1 LTRKNSN
8 NSKRKNQ
15 VSRSPYR
22 LIKLNLFFIPVVIIS
37 IILSIRTLLG
47 PLYRPYI
54 FFISEDGPFEF
65 ATFFVYL
72 FTFIVSLLI
81 GNSFRKS
88 KRKSLAISFFI
99 LACVFILIALE
110 EISWGQRI
118 LGFET
123 TGIFS
128 KSTQGEVSI
137 HDLRP
142 FADFEDIAFIVVG
155 LSGGLLWVI
164 FSKLNN
170 IKFNTFK
177 RFFVPSWYLMSYF
190 IPVSIFYIIL
200 NLAPPDLSSL
210 EGIRGSFFFP
220 KEQEPF
226 EFFLSLGFLGFSLA
240 NYLRLRHMNIQN
252 ETL

>member
-1 LTRKNSN
+1 MTRKNS
-8 NSKRKNQ
+8 KGKNQ
-15 VSRSPYR
+15 ISSGPYR
-22 LIKLNLFFIPVVIIS
+22 LIKLYLFSIPIVIIS
-37 IILSIRTLLG
+37 IMLSIRTLLG
-47 PLYRPYI
+47 SHYRPYI
-54 FFISEDGPFEF
+54 FLISEDGPFEF

-81 GNSFRKS
+81 ANSFRKS

-118 LGFET
+118 LSFET

-128 KSTQGEVSI
+128 KSTQGEVNI

-142 FADFEDIAFIVVG
+142 FEYFEDPAFIVAG

-170 IKFNTFK
+170 TKFNTFK
-177 RFFVPSWYLMSYF
+177 RFFVPRWYLMSYF

-200 NLAPPDLSSL
+200 NLVYSDLLSSVR
-210 EGIRGSFFFP
+210 IRVSFLVAHS
-220 KEQEPF
+220 QEPF
-226 EFFLSLGFLGFSLA
+226 EFLLSLGFLGFSLA
-240 NYLRLRHMNIQN
+240 NYLRLQHMNVQN
-252 ETL
+252 ENL